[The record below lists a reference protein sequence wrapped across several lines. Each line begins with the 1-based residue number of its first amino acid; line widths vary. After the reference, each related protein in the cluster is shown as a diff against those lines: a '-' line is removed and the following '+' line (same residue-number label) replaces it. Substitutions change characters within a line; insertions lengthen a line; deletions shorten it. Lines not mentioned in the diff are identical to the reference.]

1 MPGLDSSVSDAE
13 DGRSVQS
20 GASDAPSAVHVRF
33 VPAAGRRLRR
43 PEPTSCPEKGPLWAE
58 RPLLI
63 ERASGAYELIGTS
76 RNLDGLARWLLSFGT
91 SATVETPDRLRRKI
105 ALAARRVWLQYDE

>member
-76 RNLDGLARWLLSFGT
+76 RNLDGLARWILSFGT
-91 SATVETPDRLRRKI
+91 GAEVRAPNQLQTQV
-105 ALAARRVWLQYDE
+105 ARHAQRIWQQYDR